1 MVLVYDSRV
10 SDENGPP
17 GRFPV
22 ERWLSGRLK
31 TFLYKFIQPTV
42 YTVAAL
48 TVGLYKSYQFVM
60 NGNAENL
67 PIWLVNAKVSVVC
80 SFVFMAGIAIA
91 YGALI
96 FSLALRVQYV
106 GYCGEFLVIENR
118 RHSARIPLEN
128 IEAVEQPF
136 FWNQLVRVRFSRDTP
151 FGSVVYYAP
160 EGFLLW
166 PFSGPANE
174 LRHLVWPNM
183 P

>member
-1 MVLVYDSRV
+1 MVLLYDSVVR
-10 SDENGPP
+10 DENGPP
-17 GRFPV
+17 RGFPV

-96 FSLALRVQYV
+96 FSLALH
-106 GYCGEFLVIENR
+106 E
-118 RHSARIPLEN
+118 SAR
-128 IEAVEQPF
+128 
-136 FWNQLVRVRFSRDTP
+136 SR
-151 FGSVVYYAP
+151 SI
-160 EGFLLW
+160 
-166 PFSGPANE
+166 
-174 LRHLVWPNM
+174 
-183 P
+183 